1 LLGLNAKVKGLM
13 ETTSVKILFSKLSR
27 LSAGALL
34 LCVTAFGHHGSRI
47 SYDLNKTVTVTGN
60 ITQYAW
66 ANPHVYFTLDV
77 KDEQGNIVNW
87 GAETYAPVIM
97 ARSGWTRSSLK
108 PGDKVTVTVYPSKVG
123 APRGFLEKIVFPDG
137 TVTDLGNPT
146 E

>member
-1 LLGLNAKVKGLM
+1 MGRRGIAELLTM
-13 ETTSVKILFSKLSR
+13 KIRFSKLGS
-27 LSAGALL
+27 LSAGVLL
-34 LCVTAFGHHGSRI
+34 VCGTLWAHHGSRI

-77 KDEQGNIVNW
+77 KDEQGNVVNW

-97 ARSGWTRSSLK
+97 ARSGWTRTSLK
-108 PGDKVTVTVYPSKVG
+108 PGDKVTMTVYPSKVG

-137 TVTDLGNPT
+137 VVTDLGNPT